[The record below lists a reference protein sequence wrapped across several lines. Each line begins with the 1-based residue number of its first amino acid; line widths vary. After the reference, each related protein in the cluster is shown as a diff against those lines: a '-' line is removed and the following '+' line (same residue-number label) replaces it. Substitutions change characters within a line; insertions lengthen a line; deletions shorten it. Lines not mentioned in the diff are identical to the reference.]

1 MTHLSFSSAGGAGMV
16 ASRLATAQRSLGWD
30 ASLLTASVS
39 DLASTPW
46 AHPALT
52 VSAAVDEYVLKA
64 PGFPS
69 LFSEVRDRNSVLD
82 TESLAAEIIHLHW
95 INGTLDLGKAT
106 FLRDTPVFWTLH
118 DMNPFTGG
126 CHHSFGCQGFTQACE
141 ECPAVRSFAQALPP
155 HRLRH
160 KIEHYETWPR
170 LHLVTPSAWLA
181 SEAAKSSAF
190 PDTPITIIPNPL
202 DSLFFAQEDE
212 PSEIADAIPHDN
224 TVLIVVAANLDDPI
238 KNVTQAVAAFLEAR
252 NLDSTLTLVLVGKGG
267 ESYKTTP
274 GVILTGSL
282 PSQSLISLFDRAD
295 AILIPS
301 LAENSPSVAF
311 EAASRGVPAIVSGGG
326 GLPDVVNSLGFGVV
340 CDTEAE
346 WSQAL
351 NPLELRKNSSRR
363 RRESLRR
370 TARELVEPA
379 AVARRY
385 LELYEAAL

>member
-1 MTHLSFSSAGGAGMV
+1 MV
-16 ASRLATAQRSLGWD
+16 ASRLANAQRLLGWD
-30 ASLLTASVS
+30 ASLLTASES
-39 DLASTPW
+39 DLASSPW
-46 AHPALT
+46 AHPRLT
-52 VSAAVDEYVLKA
+52 VSAAIDEYVLKA

-82 TESLAAEIIHLHW
+82 TESLSAEIIHLHW
-95 INGTLDLGKAT
+95 INGTLDLAKAT
-106 FLRDTPVFWTLH
+106 SLRDTPVFWTLH

-126 CHHSFGCQGFTQACE
+126 CHHSFGCQGFTRACE

-160 KIEHYETWPR
+160 KREHYETWPR
-170 LHLVTPSAWLA
+170 LHLVTPSGWLA
-181 SEAAKSSAF
+181 NEAARSSAF
-190 PDTPITIIPNPL
+190 PDTPITVIPNPL
-202 DSLFFAQEDE
+202 DSLFFELEQE

-238 KNVTQAVAAFLEAR
+238 KNVTEAVAAFLEAR
-252 NLDSTLTLVLVGKGG
+252 NQDLTLTLVLVGKGG
-267 ESYKTTP
+267 ENYKTTP

-282 PSQSLISLFDRAD
+282 SPQRLIPLFDRAN

-301 LAENSPSVAF
+301 VAENSPSVAF
-311 EAASRGVPAIVSGGG
+311 EAASRGVPAIVSRGG
-326 GLPDVVNSLGFGVV
+326 GLPDVVNSLGSGVV
-340 CDTEAE
+340 CDTGAD

-351 NPLELRKNSSRR
+351 NPVELRKNSSRS
-363 RRESLRR
+363 RRESLK
-370 TARELVEPA
+370 TIARELVEPG